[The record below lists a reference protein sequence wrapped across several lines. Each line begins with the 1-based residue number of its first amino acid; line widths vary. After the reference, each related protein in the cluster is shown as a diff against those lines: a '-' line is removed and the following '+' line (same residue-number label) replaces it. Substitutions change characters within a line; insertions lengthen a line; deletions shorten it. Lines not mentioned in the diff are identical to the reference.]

1 MAVYNK
7 IGFSVVLVNG
17 QRYAANNIQ
26 HHFRG
31 NHEDVVSFIC
41 SGTLITVPAK
51 EVEHIEI
58 GRGNQH
64 CDSCDQ
70 RFPDN
75 WIWDAMPEPPMK
87 EE

>member
-7 IGFSVVLVNG
+7 IAFSIVLANG
-17 QRYAANNIQ
+17 QRYSANNIVS
-26 HHFRG
+26 HFRG

-41 SGTLITVPAK
+41 SGTMMTFTAK
-51 EVEHIEI
+51 EIAAIEI

-75 WIWDAMPEPPMK
+75 WIWDAMPEPDMVK
-87 EE
+87 